1 MITSHLV
8 DNMTYRCT
16 KTMDMLLWAI
26 RTGLEGHEAAAAAQ
40 KIAAVLP
47 RVEGENAQAR
57 HDATATW
64 LANLMLTP
72 CIASC
77 FQIYGQ
83 HRCH

>member
-1 MITSHLV
+1 
-8 DNMTYRCT
+8 MTYKCT

-26 RTGLEGHEAAAAAQ
+26 RIGLEGHEAAAVAQ
-40 KIAAVLP
+40 LIAAVLP
-47 RVEGENAQAR
+47 RVEGENARAR
-57 HDATATW
+57 HDTAATW

-77 FQIYGQ
+77 FQFYGQ